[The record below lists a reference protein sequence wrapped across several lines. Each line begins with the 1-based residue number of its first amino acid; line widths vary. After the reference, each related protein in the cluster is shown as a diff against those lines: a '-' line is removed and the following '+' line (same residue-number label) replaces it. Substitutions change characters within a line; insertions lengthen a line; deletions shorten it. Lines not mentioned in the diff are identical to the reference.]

1 MHTIKEETVC
11 VYTRAIDIDKLF
23 FNLFFRGGIYL
34 NECFVFSLSICVFF
48 LSLSRYVDRVE
59 NTPTLLTLLMMGFG
73 IFFDFFSGFVLC
85 FFFLLSPV
93 HRLDKELGRLP
104 FFSFFFPVCVL
115 NVTHTHT
122 QPAVYSSLKY
132 STPPLACCR
141 LVRLLLL
148 LLSGGGEKKE
158 KKRKTLLPSHHSPDQ
173 RDIPP
178 RAQFVNILKTRS
190 LTETDN

>member
-1 MHTIKEETVC
+1 MC
-11 VYTRAIDIDKLF
+11 LYTRHRYRQTIFQSVFSWGNLSKRVFRFLSLHLF
-23 FNLFFRGGIYL
+23 F
-34 NECFVFSLSICVFF
+34 FF

-85 FFFLLSPV
+85 FFLLSPV